1 MWKQGREVASGDLQ
15 GCNTEIVRL
24 EGMRKTCGGMCDSI
38 IRDILKIRG
47 SKQMLVIY
55 IYIRYLFCT

>member
-55 IYIRYLFCT
+55 I